1 MRKYLKIFL
10 LVLLAVFLVFICYFF
25 IGRAPES
32 KEIKWGVSFSK
43 KHAQSLG
50 LDWKE
55 TYSALLNDLKV
66 KRIKIGTHWDFIEPQ
81 KGEYDFNDLDWQ
93 IEQAEKQEAEILL
106 VIGMKTPRWPECHIP
121 EWAVNIGQEEQQKSI
136 LNLLKEIV
144 LRYKGRVWAW
154 QVENEPF
161 FTFGE
166 CPWEDDEF
174 LKREIDLVKSL
185 DNKPVIISESGEFPL
200 WIKAARYGDI
210 VGVTMYRRVWSK
222 EMGFYI
228 NMPFP
233 SVFYWR
239 KAQLIKNIFNKKV
252 ICVELQAE
260 PWGPTLLYDS
270 PLDEQEKTMDLEK
283 FKGNIEFARKTGLDE
298 FYLWGAEWWFWMK
311 KQDKP
316 EIWQEAKK
324 LFE

>member
-1 MRKYLKIFL
+1 MRKYLKISL
-10 LVLLAVFLVFICYFF
+10 LILLAVLLVFISYFF
-25 IGRAPES
+25 IGKAPES
-32 KEIKWGVSFSK
+32 EEIKWGISFSQ
-43 KHAQSLG
+43 KHAQALG

-55 TYSALLNDLKV
+55 TYSALLYDLKA
-66 KRIKIGTHWDFIEPQ
+66 KRIKIGTYWDFIEPQ

-106 VIGMKTPRWPECHIP
+106 VIGMKTLRWPECHIP

-166 CPWEDDEF
+166 CPWKDKEF

-222 EMGFYI
+222 EAGFYI

-233 SVFYWR
+233 PVFYWR
-239 KAQLIKNIFNKKV
+239 KAQLIKSIFDKKV

-270 PLDEQEKTMDLEK
+270 SLDEQEKTMDLEK

-324 LFE
+324 LF

>member
-1 MRKYLKIFL
+1 MKKYLFL
-10 LVLLAVFLVFICYFF
+10 LILLAVLLIFICYFF
-25 IGRAPES
+25 IGKAPES
-32 KEIKWGVSFSK
+32 KEIKWGVSFSQ

-55 TYSALLNDLKV
+55 AYSATLNDLKAR
-66 KRIKIGTHWDFIEPQ
+66 RIKIGTHWDLIEPK
-81 KGEYDFNDLDWQ
+81 KGQYNFEDLDWQ

-121 EWAVNIGQEEQQKSI
+121 EWAVDIGQKEQQESI

-144 LRYKGRVWAW
+144 LRYKGSVWAW

-161 FTFGE
+161 FPFGE
-166 CPWEDDEF
+166 CPWKDKEF
-174 LKREIDLVKSL
+174 LKREIDIVKSI

-210 VGVTMYRRVWSK
+210 VGVTMYRRVWFGDA
-222 EMGFYI
+222 GFYAK
-228 NMPFP
+228 MPFP
-233 SVFYWR
+233 PVFYWR
-239 KAQLIKNIFNKKV
+239 KAQLIKSIFDKRV

-283 FKGNIEFARKTGLDE
+283 FKENIEFAKKTGFDE
-298 FYLWGAEWWFWMK
+298 FYLWGVEWWFWMK

-324 LFE
+324 LF